1 MISVIDLCFQFLE
14 ICMKDSSLIFPCI
27 IVLTNVINKM
37 SDISYLFCFYFS
49 ANIYS
54 SEMSGLNKQSSL
66 NGKIISYGNALS
78 KSGDALNK
86 RYEMKRQTSTTG
98 TSTLNRPAGLMRQ
111 TSGSYG
117 KRSGTSV

>member
-1 MISVIDLCFQFLE
+1 
-14 ICMKDSSLIFPCI
+14 
-27 IVLTNVINKM
+27 
-37 SDISYLFCFYFS
+37 
-49 ANIYS
+49 
-54 SEMSGLNKQSSL
+54 MSGLNKQSSL

-86 RYEMKRQTSTTG
+86 RYEIKRQTSSLTG
-98 TSTLNRPAGLMRQ
+98 TSSLNRPSGLMRQ

>member
-1 MISVIDLCFQFLE
+1 
-14 ICMKDSSLIFPCI
+14 
-27 IVLTNVINKM
+27 
-37 SDISYLFCFYFS
+37 
-49 ANIYS
+49 
-54 SEMSGLNKQSSL
+54 MSGMNRQTSL

-86 RYEMKRQTSTTG
+86 RYEVKRQTSTG
-98 TSTLNRPAGLMRQ
+98 ASSINRPSGLMRQ